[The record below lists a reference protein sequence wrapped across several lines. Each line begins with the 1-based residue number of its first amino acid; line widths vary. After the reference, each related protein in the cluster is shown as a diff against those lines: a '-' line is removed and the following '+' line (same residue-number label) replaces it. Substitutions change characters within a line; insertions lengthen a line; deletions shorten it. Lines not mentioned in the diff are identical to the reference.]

1 MTAPV
6 VEDLYIGRQPIYD
19 RDLSVVAYEL
29 LYRDGLD
36 NRAEFEDGEHA
47 STQVII
53 NTFMELGLESIVG
66 SSPAYINLPRAFFV
80 GAHPLPFTSEQ
91 VVLELLENIA
101 ADPLT
106 LSGVARLRHEG
117 FKIALDDFEHDE
129 ARLPLLEHADVVKID
144 LTLTAREQLPELLA
158 DYQGRGLKVLAE
170 KVESQEAYQYCHDL
184 GFDLFQGYFF
194 CEPKIISGKPLP
206 SNRLAIMNLL
216 SKVQDPKVQVAELES
231 LISKN
236 VTLSY
241 RLLRYINCATF
252 ALRREVDSIHQ
263 AILLL
268 GLINIK
274 NWLSLML
281 MSKSSTD
288 KPRELMTTALL
299 RARFCELLVAER
311 RGLNREQGF
320 TVGLFS
326 VLDALMDQPMDEL
339 LDAMPLSTEIKLAL
353 IDHEGAMGQML
364 AGVTAYER
372 GDYVL
377 LKELGVDISGYRS
390 HYLEALTWADE
401 ASRTLYEQPSRG

>member
-1 MTAPV
+1 MNAP

-29 LYRDGLD
+29 LFRDD
-36 NRAEFEDGEHA
+36 QENRAEFDDGDYA

-53 NTFMELGLESIVG
+53 NTFMELGLENIVG
-66 SSPAYINLPRAFFV
+66 SSPAYINLPRAFFT
-80 GAHPLPFTSEQ
+80 GEHPLPFTSEQ
-91 VVLELLENIA
+91 VVLELLEDVA

-106 LSGVARLRHEG
+106 LSGLARLRHEG
-117 FKIALDDFEHDE
+117 FKVALDDFEHEE
-129 ARLPLLEHADVVKID
+129 ARLELLDHADVVKVD
-144 LTLTAREQLPELLA
+144 LSITDMAILPERLA
-158 DYQGRGLKVLAE
+158 DYQQRGLKVLAE
-170 KVESQEAYQYCHDL
+170 KVESQEDYQRCHEL

-194 CEPKIISGKPLP
+194 CEPKIIRGKPLP
-206 SNRLAIMNLL
+206 SNRLSIMNLL
-216 SKVQDPKVQVAELES
+216 AKVQDPKVQVAELES

-236 VTLSY
+236 LTLSY

-281 MSKSSTD
+281 MSKGGAD

-299 RARFCELLVAER
+299 RARFCELLAAER
-311 RGLNREQGF
+311 RGLNREQAF

-353 IDHEGAMGQML
+353 IDHEGELGRLL

-372 GDYVL
+372 GDYTG
-377 LKELGVDISGYRS
+377 LKQMGIDISGYRG
-390 HYLEALTWADE
+390 HYLEAISWADE
-401 ASRTLYEQPSRG
+401 ATRTLYEKPQT